1 MHEISE
7 VSCSATV
14 LRANMGGAKNRVHT
28 DRFANFRFSNGLFL
42 GWPLEWTS
50 DGSASCA
57 GSSGREVQT
66 PQTIRFPDGCLN
78 LCVTLNLENFGTRVA
93 TRIISSLCLLMRML
107 WRLDLGKIEGEIVA
121 STLPSALLDFVGI
134 VTFLN

>member
-14 LRANMGGAKNRVHT
+14 LRANMGGAKHRVHT
-28 DRFANFRFSNGLFL
+28 DRFANFRFSNVLFL

-57 GSSGREVQT
+57 CSSGRDVQT
-66 PQTIRFPDGCLN
+66 PQTTIFCKIITVTALFVFELILN
-78 LCVTLNLENFGTRVA
+78 CNDCNFHRRQIFGIFKTL
-93 TRIISSLCLLMRML
+93 I
-107 WRLDLGKIEGEIVA
+107 KI
-121 STLPSALLDFVGI
+121 
-134 VTFLN
+134 N